1 MLAVAPRRDASNSVN
16 MFLRHPSDRPA
27 VVVDPAAFGVVD
39 PSGGFVGRPGP
50 FGRERVMSA
59 LPLDPGPCLLSP
71 PTVVRDP
78 GSSYLADP
86 DNNLI
91 GEPAVWVNRI
101 LTARWVEDTRRF

>member
-71 PTVVRDP
+71 PTVVRDNGP
-78 GSSYLADP
+78 AYLADP
-86 DNNLI
+86 DGALI
-91 GEPAVWVNRI
+91 GEPAVWVNRM
-101 LTARWVEDTRRF
+101 LTARWTEDTRRF

>member
-1 MLAVAPRRDASNSVN
+1 
-16 MFLRHPSDRPA
+16 
-27 VVVDPAAFGVVD
+27 
-39 PSGGFVGRPGP
+39 
-50 FGRERVMSA
+50 MSA

-91 GEPAVWVNRI
+91 GEPAVWVNRM